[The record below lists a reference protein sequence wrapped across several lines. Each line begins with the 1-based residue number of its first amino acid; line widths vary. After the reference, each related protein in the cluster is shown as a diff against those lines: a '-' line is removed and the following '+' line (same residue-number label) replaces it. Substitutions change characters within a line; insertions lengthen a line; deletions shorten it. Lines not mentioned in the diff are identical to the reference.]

1 MLLLV
6 VKICQRSTVE
16 SQELFQLAH
25 DGGENLRAEGR
36 DLASEI
42 DAFWMCKVALKYPRP
57 CTFGIFHDHHGV
69 QNVSFLKNVT
79 DDHNYWI

>member
-1 MLLLV
+1 MWLLV

-16 SQELFQLAH
+16 SQELFQLAP

-42 DAFWMCKVALKYPRP
+42 DAF
-57 CTFGIFHDHHGV
+57 
-69 QNVSFLKNVT
+69 
-79 DDHNYWI
+79 